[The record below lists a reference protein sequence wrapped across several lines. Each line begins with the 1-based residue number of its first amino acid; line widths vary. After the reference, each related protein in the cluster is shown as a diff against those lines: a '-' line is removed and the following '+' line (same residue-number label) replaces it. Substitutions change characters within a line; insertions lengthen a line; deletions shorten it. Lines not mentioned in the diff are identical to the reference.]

1 MIKLKTTVI
10 TFLMVCLIAVS
21 SAQAKTMSIEVKEAH
36 VRSAP
41 SFFKGK
47 LVKKLPYGYRIN
59 VQEQKGSWYKVSEG
73 WIHSSALTKK
83 KVVLRAGASDVK
95 KGATNDEIALAGK
108 GFNSQ
113 VEGEFKSKNQNIDFT
128 WINKME
134 NFTVSQDQM
143 QKFLKKG
150 ELYPEGGSQ

>member
-1 MIKLKTTVI
+1 MVKLKTTVI
-10 TFLMVCLIAVS
+10 TFLMVCLTAFA
-21 SAQAKTMSIEVKEAH
+21 AQAKTMSIEVKEAQ

-47 LVKKLPYGYRIN
+47 LVKKLPYGYRLN

-83 KVVLRAGASDVK
+83 KVVLKAGASDVK

-108 GFNSQ
+108 GFNEQ
-113 VEGEFKSKNQNIDFT
+113 VEEEFKSKNQNIDFT

-143 QKFLKKG
+143 QKFLKEG